1 MITKFKD
8 QASSIVFGI
17 LVVVLAVLF
26 WLYLV
31 GNPIH
36 EFALIQKGQTVTGSI
51 VDTWEDAES
60 GDRGGA
66 QWTHA
71 AIYTY
76 QLPDGRK
83 FTAHTKHNSG
93 RLKDEFRDLKQPY
106 PIEVEYLA
114 DNPEVSRIK
123 GDGCQ
128 SIFEWLWRTVG
139 LGGLLLALF
148 ISPGYVL
155 LRHAIRDIKRVRAGL
170 PPMPHELNA

>member
-1 MITKFKD
+1 MIIKFRG
-8 QASSIVFGI
+8 QTSTIVFGI
-17 LVVVLAVLF
+17 LMVVAAILF
-26 WLYLV
+26 WLYAV

-36 EFALIQKGQTVTGSI
+36 EFALIQKGQTVAGSI

-60 GDRGGA
+60 GDEGGT

-76 QLPDGRK
+76 RLPDGRE
-83 FTAHTKHNSG
+83 FTAHTKDNSG

-128 SIFEWLWRTVG
+128 SVFEWLWRTVG
-139 LGGLLLALF
+139 LGGLLLLLF
-148 ISPGYVL
+148 ISPGYVV
-155 LRHAIRDIKRVRAGL
+155 LRNAIRDIKRVSAGL
-170 PPMPHELNA
+170 PPMRYE